1 MRKVEVK
8 TKRNKEK
15 VWKSSVDA
23 GEIVNGEFLPFFE
36 NPKLKNVEEKAEELI
51 GLRYEQ
57 FVQVMVLPQG
67 KFEQFLTSKS
77 EEKQE
82 ILKTLFQMEHW
93 ENINAWLVEY
103 IKQEKQKLD
112 DLQGK
117 QQIYLETLKE
127 ESIEQAKA
135 TMDSLK
141 TELEEKKKEL
151 IKQNKKVACLE
162 KELVE
167 QKQRNEDEQ
176 AFETCRKE
184 LDTLQEKQGAINAQK
199 EKQGQASDIEI
210 TAREIQKLKKELY
223 TIIADHS
230 HTDFDKVWADSDR
243 DYWMT
248 AQEAKEYGMI
258 DEVLIKK

>member
-1 MRKVEVK
+1 M
-8 TKRNKEK
+8 
-15 VWKSSVDA
+15 
-23 GEIVNGEFLPFFE
+23 
-36 NPKLKNVEEKAEELI
+36 EEKAEELI

-199 EKQGQASDIEI
+199 EKLAHYKKLQGIFPYYHAYD
-210 TAREIQKLKKELY
+210 TACLLY
-223 TIIADHS
+223 TS
-230 HTDFDKVWADSDR
+230 TSPVQSFPS
-243 DYWMT
+243 
-248 AQEAKEYGMI
+248 
-258 DEVLIKK
+258 